1 MSVGCGSRCA
11 WLSFDDYYSVFLRLN
26 PFINLFDPVLH
37 TVPYV
42 RSRCPFLFTCLI
54 MAGCKFWKPELFK
67 QTQRIANE
75 FVIKAFAD
83 QWKRVEVVQAFAC
96 MTYWKEPEDTVRG
109 CPAPLI
115 SR

>member
-1 MSVGCGSRCA
+1 
-11 WLSFDDYYSVFLRLN
+11 
-26 PFINLFDPVLH
+26 
-37 TVPYV
+37 
-42 RSRCPFLFTCLI
+42 

-96 MTYWKEPEDTVRG
+96 MTYWKEPEDTVRCDLRSVDLSLTIDLEDLYLYWLCECLLG
-109 CPAPLI
+109 DKWCQL
-115 SR
+115 